1 MNFEAFAPGAPYVA
15 AVLVVGAF
23 LWRVFVKM
31 LTGLEARFDD
41 RFKQI
46 DNSFQ
51 QMESRF
57 DNRFQEME
65 SRFDNRFRLV
75 ENGFQHMESRFDNRF
90 QQMESRFDNNFASL
104 ESRLESLDTK
114 VDGLAAD
121 HHSLSRELSE
131 FRGEMRGRLSMLVP
145 PVAGET

>member
-51 QMESRF
+51 Q
-57 DNRFQEME
+57 ME